1 LNGWRDVI
9 TKKKTRTNESVS
21 APRLA
26 ISLRQNA
33 RFFHH
38 QTFSLHFFLFSFS
51 SFSCFTAFRPSFA
64 GLLCCSLSLMDGE

>member
-1 LNGWRDVI
+1 MDDV
-9 TKKKTRTNESVS
+9 TSSRKKNRTNESVS

-38 QTFSLHFFLFSFS
+38 HQTFSLHFFLLSFS